1 MLTSEKATSLSNAM
15 TSSDDGRTLNF
26 DGAKLCPRTDATEY
40 DKLFIPQWDAL
51 YEPDWTL
58 FSAFALCVRED
69 LNVLL
74 VGPTGAGKSTAVLM
88 LASLLQQPVRRVN
101 MHGDIRSA
109 DFLGQKVL
117 EPDPET
123 KQVSVFYRHGV
134 APEAA
139 KLGHWLL
146 VDEIDAT
153 PAAMLM
159 TIQAML
165 EPGHPIVLSSNHGEV
180 VPTHPEFRILATAN
194 TLGHGDE
201 TGLYA
206 GTNVL
211 NEATL
216 DRFVVLK
223 VDYPLPEQE
232 AKILLEKGQV
242 DPQIVKMLVET
253 ARLVRNGYSGNE
265 CYCTLSTRRL
275 ITWCKLY
282 KHFLLASKDSTIALR
297 KSYQLAVGNK
307 LSPEDSKYVA
317 GVVQRATGIKVG

>member
-1 MLTSEKATSLSNAM
+1 M
-15 TSSDDGRTLNF
+15 TSSEDGKTLNF

-40 DKLFIPQWDAL
+40 DKLFIPSWDPL
-51 YEPDWTL
+51 YEPDWSL
-58 FSAFALCVRED
+58 FSSLALCVRED

-123 KQVSVFYRHGV
+123 KQASVFFRHGV

-146 VDEIDAT
+146 IDEIDAT

-159 TIQAML
+159 ALQAML

-180 VPTHPEFRILATAN
+180 VPTHAEFRMLATAN

-216 DRFVVLK
+216 DRFVVLR
-223 VDYPLPEQE
+223 VEYPKPEQE
-232 AKILLEKGQV
+232 VKILLEKGQI
-242 DPQIVKMLVET
+242 DLAIVKSFVEV
-253 ARLVRNGYSGNE
+253 ARLVRNGYGANE

-282 KHFLLASKDSTIALR
+282 KHFLLASKDTTTALR

-307 LSPEDSKYVA
+307 LSPEDGKYVA
-317 GVVQRATGIKVG
+317 GVVQRVTATKVN